1 MLWKERKMTDEL
13 FKRLKEYEQ
22 AKIVRQEAWEKI
34 PKNCPFYE
42 MAPAEYDNYE
52 SAYNHARDKA
62 VEIADYLIILKTI

>member
-1 MLWKERKMTDEL
+1 MTDEL

-22 AKIVRQEAWEKI
+22 AKILKDEAWKKI

-42 MAPAEYDNYE
+42 MAPDEYDNYE
-52 SAYNHARDKA
+52 SAYNHTRDKA